1 MSKMN
6 LNALRDRAYK
16 TACEHGFHDAELGN
30 EHYLMLV
37 VTELSE
43 AVEAD
48 RKGRYH
54 YTKKFDNPKIEIE
67 EWKPITGYEE
77 DYEVSNLGRVR
88 SKDILVWGGKS
99 YYQKKGKV
107 LKPGLGGTG
116 YYTVSLRGKTHKV
129 ACLVANAFLI
139 KESDSDYVNHIDGDK
154 TNDNVANLEY
164 VSPSSNSKHASI
176 TGLHTY
182 KGKLSYEQKVEI
194 AFLHKRGLA
203 YTTIHKNN
211 DYGVSKSAIQRICN
225 EYEKYTDSVG
235 FKFSDAF
242 IRLLDLYGLLKI
254 DLDEE
259 AFSDDTI
266 QAYAETYQSKSFT
279 ESVYYIIGQ
288 LASVRYSIKQS
299 SVLPEMPL
307 LEILGFARHL
317 GIDLFWFIEQKMK
330 YNELREKMHGKKY

>member
-1 MSKMN
+1 MN
-6 LNALRDRAYK
+6 LNELRDLAYK
-16 TACEHGFHDAELGN
+16 TACEHGFHD
-30 EHYLMLV
+30 
-37 VTELSE
+37 TELSNEHHLCLVISELME
-43 AVEAD
+43 AVQAD
-48 RKGRYH
+48 RNGRYH
-54 YTKKFDNPKIEIE
+54 YTKKFYNPKIEIE

-88 SKDILVWGGKS
+88 SKDMLVWGGKS
-99 YYQKKGKV
+99 YYQKKGKI

-182 KGKLSYEQKVEI
+182 KGKLSYEKKVEI
-194 AFLHKRGLA
+194 AFLHKHGLA

-225 EYEKYTDSVG
+225 EYEKYTDSVE
-235 FKFSDAF
+235 FELADAV
-242 IRLLDLYGLLKI
+242 IRLLDLCGLRKI
-254 DLDEE
+254 DIKEFSEE
-259 AFSDDTI
+259 EIDDLSESCNG
-266 QAYAETYQSKSFT
+266 ETFT
-279 ESVYYIIGQ
+279 ESIYAISTIPIRYEYEYGSSFEEQ
-288 LASVRYSIKQS
+288 LNC
-299 SVLPEMPL
+299 ML
-307 LEILGFARHL
+307 LAIFGLAKHL
-317 GIDLFWFIEQKMK
+317 NMDLLWHVNQKML
-330 YNELREKMHGKKY
+330 YNELRPMLNGKRY

>member
-1 MSKMN
+1 MSEINWNELKDKAHS
-6 LNALRDRAYK
+6 NAVK
-16 TACEHGFHDAELGN
+16 HGFWEGRPSDKHFLCLVISEL
-30 EHYLMLV
+30 M
-37 VTELSE
+37 E

-99 YYQKKGKV
+99 YYQKKGKI

-225 EYEKYTDSVG
+225 EYEKYTDSVE
-235 FKFSDAF
+235 FELADAA
-242 IRLLDLYGLLKI
+242 IRLLDLAGANNLNLNRFCLQHVVTPK
-254 DLDEE
+254 
-259 AFSDDTI
+259 
-266 QAYAETYQSKSFT
+266 KSFT
-279 ESVYYIIGQ
+279 ENIYAIVKDLVNYK
-288 LASVRYSIKQS
+288 YSQEEQINYALHQIRRLS
-299 SVLPEMPL
+299 
-307 LEILGFARHL
+307 EILKINLSWH
-317 GIDLFWFIEQKMK
+317 IQKKMY
-330 YNELREKMHGKKY
+330 YNEGRENKHGKEY

>member
-1 MSKMN
+1 MSEINWNELKDKAHS
-6 LNALRDRAYK
+6 NAVK
-16 TACEHGFHDAELGN
+16 HGFWENKPSDEHFLCLVISEL
-30 EHYLMLV
+30 M
-37 VTELSE
+37 E

-54 YTKKFDNPKIEIE
+54 YTKKFDNPKLEIE

-225 EYEKYTDSVG
+225 EYEKYTDSVE
-235 FKFSDAF
+235 FELADTA
-242 IRLLDLYGLLKI
+242 IRLLDLAGANNLNLNRFCLQHVVTPK
-254 DLDEE
+254 
-259 AFSDDTI
+259 
-266 QAYAETYQSKSFT
+266 KSFT
-279 ESVYYIIGQ
+279 ENIYAIVKDLVNYK
-288 LASVRYSIKQS
+288 YSQEEQINYALHQIRRLS
-299 SVLPEMPL
+299 
-307 LEILGFARHL
+307 EILKINLLWH
-317 GIDLFWFIEQKMK
+317 IEQKMY
-330 YNELREKMHGKKY
+330 YNEGREDKHGKEY

>member
-1 MSKMN
+1 MSEINWNELKDKAHS
-6 LNALRDRAYK
+6 NAVK
-16 TACEHGFHDAELGN
+16 HGFWEGRPSDKHFLCLVISEL
-30 EHYLMLV
+30 M
-37 VTELSE
+37 E

-107 LKPGLGGTG
+107 LKPSLGGTG

-225 EYEKYTDSVG
+225 EYEKYTDSVE
-235 FKFSDAF
+235 FELADAA
-242 IRLLDLYGLLKI
+242 IRLLDLAGANNLNLNRFCLQHVVTPK
-254 DLDEE
+254 
-259 AFSDDTI
+259 
-266 QAYAETYQSKSFT
+266 KSFT
-279 ESVYYIIGQ
+279 ENIYAIVKDLVNYK
-288 LASVRYSIKQS
+288 YSQEEQINYALHQIRRLS
-299 SVLPEMPL
+299 
-307 LEILGFARHL
+307 EILKINLLWH
-317 GIDLFWFIEQKMK
+317 IEQKMY
-330 YNELREKMHGKKY
+330 YNEGRENKHGKEY

>member
-1 MSKMN
+1 MSEINWNELKDKAHS
-6 LNALRDRAYK
+6 NAVK
-16 TACEHGFHDAELGN
+16 HGFWEGRPSDKHFLCLVISEL
-30 EHYLMLV
+30 M
-37 VTELSE
+37 E

-67 EWKPITGYEE
+67 EWKPITGYEK

-107 LKPGLGGTG
+107 LKHGLGGTG

-225 EYEKYTDSVG
+225 EYEKYTDSVE
-235 FKFSDAF
+235 FELADAA
-242 IRLLDLYGLLKI
+242 IRLLDLAGANNLNLNRFCLQHLVTPK
-254 DLDEE
+254 
-259 AFSDDTI
+259 
-266 QAYAETYQSKSFT
+266 KSFT
-279 ESVYYIIGQ
+279 ENIYAIVKDLVNYK
-288 LASVRYSIKQS
+288 YSQEEQINYALHQIRRLS
-299 SVLPEMPL
+299 
-307 LEILGFARHL
+307 EILKINLLWH
-317 GIDLFWFIEQKMK
+317 IEQKMY
-330 YNELREKMHGKKY
+330 YNEGRENKHGKEY

>member
-1 MSKMN
+1 MSEINWNELKDKAHS
-6 LNALRDRAYK
+6 NAVK
-16 TACEHGFHDAELGN
+16 HGFWEGRPSDKHFLCLVISEL
-30 EHYLMLV
+30 M
-37 VTELSE
+37 E

-54 YTKKFDNPKIEIE
+54 YTKKFDNPKLEIE

-99 YYQKKGKV
+99 YYQKKGKI

-194 AFLHKRGLA
+194 AFLYKRGLA

-225 EYEKYTDSVG
+225 EYEKYTDSVE
-235 FKFSDAF
+235 FELADAA
-242 IRLLDLYGLLKI
+242 IRLLDLAGAHNLNLNSFCLQYVVTPQKTFTENIYAIVKDLVNYKYSQEEQINYALCQIRRLSEILKI
-254 DLDEE
+254 NL
-259 AFSDDTI
+259 
-266 QAYAETYQSKSFT
+266 KW
-279 ESVYYIIGQ
+279 
-288 LASVRYSIKQS
+288 
-299 SVLPEMPL
+299 
-307 LEILGFARHL
+307 H
-317 GIDLFWFIEQKMK
+317 IEQKML
-330 YNELREKMHGKKY
+330 YNENREVKHGKKY